1 MGQNTERWWLC
12 PRPPPYRPSPCPY
25 FPPGGAIPAQ
35 PWRSH
40 STVAKVTNGWRQL
53 HSSEC
58 SSSGRQSDSNEGGVV
73 EQVDLIIPQRTGG
86 ALLCNTVIIK
96 GQKKRE
102 GTNNP
107 PTSTSD
113 PPTPPNSPTPPPL
126 DVRKMRGGLLLPQPA
141 VQRLASRGSPW
152 YSFNF
157 QPNEK
162 LLRL

>member
-113 PPTPPNSPTPPPL
+113 PPHPTELPNSPAPGCEEDERWFVIAPAGRAAVGQPWFPL
-126 DVRKMRGGLLLPQPA
+126 V
-141 VQRLASRGSPW
+141 
-152 YSFNF
+152 FI
-157 QPNEK
+157 
-162 LLRL
+162 